1 MAMID
6 TERYAQELSKL
17 RETVEKAA
25 DALQIKRQTLQHK
38 LKKYHISVL

>member
-17 RETVEKAA
+17 RETQNNYEF
-25 DALQIKRQTLQHK
+25 LRQVQQTTPAGLEAEAPTGEM
-38 LKKYHISVL
+38 

>member
-25 DALQIKRQTLQHK
+25 DARIFRSWRKN
-38 LKKYHISVL
+38 